1 MAGKKLCNRFAA
13 WVAASKSQKPLDD
26 LLLVLR
32 FVSAFGAGGGSPG
45 HLSRVRRVA
54 ISEYFSGFELSFLEF
69 PNQVFTSA
77 AVIVRRSS
85 AREASNAVTTINYV
99 HVQAAALRRCLG

>member
-1 MAGKKLCNRFAA
+1 MAGKKLCSLFAA
-13 WVAASKSQKPLDD
+13 SVAASKFQKPLDD
-26 LLLVLR
+26 LLRVLL
-32 FVSAFGAGGGSPG
+32 FKSAFGAGGGSPG

-85 AREASNAVTTINYV
+85 ACEASNAVTTINYV
-99 HVQAAALRRCLG
+99 HVRAAAL